1 MTKPA
6 QSHRAER
13 PTWARPREIPRVI
26 AYPPHLKRS
35 LATAL
40 IVGTILFTINQ
51 LDVVL
56 ADGWTLRVAIKSGL
70 TYLVP
75 FCVTNV
81 GILAATKRT
90 ASRRSPPSEP
100 GAPEAPS

>member
-1 MTKPA
+1 MTKFAPRHA
-6 QSHRAER
+6 QR
-13 PTWARPREIPRVI
+13 PTWARPREIPGVI

-40 IVGTILFTINQ
+40 VVGTILFTINQ

-81 GILAATKRT
+81 GILTATKRP
-90 ASRRSPPSEP
+90 ASRPSPHPDPE
-100 GAPEAPS
+100 APEARS

>member
-6 QSHRAER
+6 PRRAER
-13 PTWARPREIPRVI
+13 PTWARPREIPSVI
-26 AYPPHLKRS
+26 AYPPHLKRA
-35 LATAL
+35 LATTL

-56 ADGWTLRVAIKSGL
+56 ADGWTLRVAIKTGL

-75 FCVTNV
+75 FCVANV
-81 GILAATKRT
+81 GVLTATKRP
-90 ASRRSPPSEP
+90 AARPWPHADPDE
-100 GAPEAPS
+100 PEAPS